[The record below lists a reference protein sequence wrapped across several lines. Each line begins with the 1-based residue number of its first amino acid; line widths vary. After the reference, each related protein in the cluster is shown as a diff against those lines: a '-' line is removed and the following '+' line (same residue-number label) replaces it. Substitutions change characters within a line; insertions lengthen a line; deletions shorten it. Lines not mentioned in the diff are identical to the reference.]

1 MDDSGDRYTLAEA
14 SARIG
19 IPVQTLKLRMTA
31 ITKSTGKQWRKVG
44 RDYYFN
50 AEELAA
56 LEIAVRGEHLHLKPA
71 PDPRFVTSD
80 INQHAR
86 GMPGITPDSP
96 RG

>member
-71 PDPRFVTSD
+71 PRPKIRHF
-80 INQHAR
+80 
-86 GMPGITPDSP
+86 GY
-96 RG
+96 